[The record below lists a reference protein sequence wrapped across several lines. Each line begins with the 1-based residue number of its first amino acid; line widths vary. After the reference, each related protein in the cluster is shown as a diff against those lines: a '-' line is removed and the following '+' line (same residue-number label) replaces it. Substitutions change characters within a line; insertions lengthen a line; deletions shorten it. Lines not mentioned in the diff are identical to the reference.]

1 MVVSTILALVFATAR
16 AAHGGGYVSRL
27 LSILIMGLAF
37 FLIRLSEFGLNHAA
51 IQAAICLAGLM
62 AGLIVGWGKGFAAIT
77 GRYFDK
83 ERDFM
88 PADYVGH
95 KVYVRTGDAK
105 LAGIAFLTVRSM
117 FFLPL
122 FIALAA
128 FTGDYYGY
136 LLSSLFVFSM
146 GIVYYGAGR
155 LVSEDKAVRLAEIV
169 YFAIIG
175 AALA

>member
-1 MVVSTILALVFATAR
+1 
-16 AAHGGGYVSRL
+16 
-27 LSILIMGLAF
+27 
-37 FLIRLSEFGLNHAA
+37 
-51 IQAAICLAGLM
+51 
-62 AGLIVGWGKGFAAIT
+62 
-77 GRYFDK
+77 
-83 ERDFM
+83 
-88 PADYVGH
+88 
-95 KVYVRTGDAK
+95 VYVRTGDAK

-117 FFLPL
+117 LFLPL